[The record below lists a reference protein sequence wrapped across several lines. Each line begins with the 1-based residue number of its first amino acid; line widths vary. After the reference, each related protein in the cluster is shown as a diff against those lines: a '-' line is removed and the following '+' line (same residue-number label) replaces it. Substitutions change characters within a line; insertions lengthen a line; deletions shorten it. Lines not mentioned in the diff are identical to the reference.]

1 MGSVTRTAFA
11 CLITCATVWG
21 QAVSTSQITGTVQDS
36 SGSAV
41 PGAVVKATQTATGA
55 ARTVTTGADG
65 SYVLTSLPVGPYQ
78 LEVTKEGFTKY
89 VQSGIVLQVASNPTI
104 DAVLKVGAVTE
115 QVNVQADATMVETHS
130 SGIGSVV
137 DNQRILEMP
146 LNGRDPASLV
156 FLAGAAVVGANVES
170 IANGKNYPVQIIS
183 VAGGTSDGTTY
194 LLDGGPPVLTMTSS
208 QFGQITSATDPRILR
223 LALKVYF

>member
-1 MGSVTRTAFA
+1 MSAA
-11 CLITCATVWG
+11 IAWG
-21 QAVSTSQITGTVQDS
+21 QATAQMHGTVQDS

-41 PGAVVKATQTATGA
+41 PGAEVKATQTETGVSRTVSTGA
-55 ARTVTTGADG
+55 AGG
-65 SYVLTSLPVGPYQ
+65 YVLTNLPIGPYQ
-78 LEVTKEGFTKY
+78 IEVTKEGFTKY

-130 SGIGSVV
+130 SGIGGR
-137 DNQRILEMP
+137 QMP

-156 FLAGAAVVGANVES
+156 FLAGAAVVGANVDS

-208 QFGQITSATDPRILR
+208 QFGQITSATDPRILQ